1 MRVLGA
7 IADQMIEKCAVFCWP
22 PILYVRHP
30 VAIGGKPDMARK
42 PDSVAIDPRRHWL
55 VAGGCSSR
63 QQFGSGGE
71 PPLPNGRAD
80 ELWVW
85 LTSTDPLSAVLD
97 KENVRKERSA

>member
-42 PDSVAIDPRRHWL
+42 PDSVAIDPE
-55 VAGGCSSR
+55 
-63 QQFGSGGE
+63 Q
-71 PPLPNGRAD
+71 
-80 ELWVW
+80 
-85 LTSTDPLSAVLD
+85 TSDLG
-97 KENVRKERSA
+97 